1 MKADLTTQHYPVRE
15 TLPDLRR
22 LAKPLENLDA
32 ARYNRRT
39 WRRRLPAVL
48 AASLL
53 IALLLLGSG
62 ISLVSNPWLVL
73 IPLVCV
79 PLAAAVALS
88 SA

>member
-22 LAKPLENLDA
+22 LAEPLENLDA

-73 IPLVCV
+73 IPLVCL